1 MAEALQRMA
10 TKATSEQAERA
21 SGLRELLAA
30 HNRQYYELDEPVI
43 PDAEYDRL
51 FQELVA
57 LEHDFPELA
66 VIDSP
71 TRRVGGAVASGFAE
85 VVHGVPMLSLDNA
98 FSDQDVIDFDRRLRE
113 RLETETVSYSAE
125 PKLDGV
131 AISLVYEDG
140 LLVRAA
146 TRGDG
151 AVGEDVTHNVRT
163 ISSVPLKLHGER
175 LPERIEVRGEVYMP
189 REGFLALNRR
199 AQQTGDKLFA
209 NPRNAA
215 AGSLRQLDPQ
225 VAARRPLAMFAYG
238 IGLMTGGDLVGRH
251 SETLRR
257 LGEWGLPICSEVAV
271 LSGADACLHYYR
283 ELSARRH
290 ALPFDIDGVVY
301 KVDDYAAQQKLGFV
315 ARAPRWAIAHK
326 FPAEEQLSCVEAI
339 DFQVG
344 RTGALTPVARLTPVF
359 VGGATVSNATLHN
372 FADLHRKDVRVGD
385 TVVVR
390 RAGDVI
396 PEVASVVLDRRPAG
410 TSEVEIPVACPVC
423 GSEVVQTEGQ
433 VIVRCSGGLVCPAQR
448 KQALRHFASRRAMD
462 ISGLGDQLIEQLV
475 DSGLVETAADLYRLD
490 SAKLSALERMGERSA
505 EKLIAAIDRSR
516 KTTLVRFLYALGI
529 PEVGDATSRLLASY
543 FGSLEKLAAASVEE
557 LQVVPDI
564 GPVMAAGIA
573 AFFRQRDNLTII
585 AQLRESGVSWADL
598 PAPEHSKQPLCGQSF
613 VLTGTLAG
621 MSRDEA
627 KAKIES
633 LGGKVSSSVSSRTT
647 WLVCGENPGSKLARA
662 TSLGVQLLDEQA
674 LLALL
679 Q

>member
-1 MAEALQRMA
+1 MA
-10 TKATSEQAERA
+10 TKAAPEQVERA
-21 SGLRELLAA
+21 SELRQLLAT
-30 HNRQYYELDEPVI
+30 HNRHYYERDEPVI

-57 LEHDFPELA
+57 LEQEFPELMI
-66 VIDSP
+66 IDSP
-71 TRRVGGAVASGFAE
+71 TQRVGGAVASGFAE
-85 VVHGVPMLSLDNA
+85 VRHGIPMLSLDNA
-98 FSDQDVIDFDRRLRE
+98 FSDQDVIDFDRRVRE
-113 RLETETVSYSAE
+113 RLGVEALGYSAE

-131 AISLVYEDG
+131 AISLVYESG
-140 LLVRAA
+140 VLLCAA

-151 AVGEDVTHNVRT
+151 AVGEDVTHTVRT
-163 ISSVPLKLHGER
+163 IASVPLKLRGDR
-175 LPERIEVRGEVYMP
+175 LPQRIEIRGEVYMP

-199 AQQTGDKLFA
+199 SQQSGDKPFA

-215 AGSLRQLDPQ
+215 AGSLRQLDPK

-238 IGLMTGGDLVGRH
+238 VGLLVGGELPERH
-251 SETLRR
+251 SEMLDR
-257 LGEWGLPICSEVAV
+257 LGEWGLPICPEVAV
-271 LSGADACLHYYR
+271 LSGADACLQYYR
-283 ELSARRH
+283 ALSARRH

-301 KVDDYAAQQKLGFV
+301 KVDDFAGQKQLGFV

-326 FPAEEQLSCVEAI
+326 FPAEEQLSRIESI

-396 PEVASVVLDRRPAG
+396 PEIASVVLEQRPAG
-410 TSEVEIPVACPVC
+410 TSEIEVPVACPVC
-423 GSEVVQTEGQ
+423 GSEVIQTEGQ

-448 KQALRHFASRRAMD
+448 KQALRHFSSRRAMD

-475 DSGLVETAADLYRLD
+475 DSGLVQTAADLYRLD
-490 SAKLSALERMGERSA
+490 SARLSALERMGERSA
-505 EKLIAAIDRSR
+505 EKLIAAVDRSR
-516 KTTLVRFLYALGI
+516 KTTLIRFLYALGI

-543 FGSLEKLAAASVEE
+543 FGSLEKLAAASPEE
-557 LQVVPDI
+557 LQAVPDI
-564 GPVMAAGIA
+564 GPVMAAGIT

-585 AQLRESGVSWADL
+585 RQLREAGVSWDDL
-598 PAPEHSKQPLCGQSF
+598 PAPEHSSQPLRGQNF

-627 KAKIES
+627 KAKIEL
-633 LGGKVSSSVSSRTT
+633 LGGKVGSSVSPRTT

-662 TSLGVQLLDEQA
+662 TALGVQLMDEQA
-674 LLALL
+674 LLVLL
-679 Q
+679 R

>member
-1 MAEALQRMA
+1 MA
-10 TKATSEQAERA
+10 TKATPGQAKRA
-21 SGLRELLAA
+21 SELRQLLAA

-51 FQELVA
+51 FQELLA
-57 LEHDFPELA
+57 LERDFPELA

-71 TRRVGGAVASGFAE
+71 TRRVGGAVGSGFAE
-85 VVHGVPMLSLDNA
+85 IVHGLPMLSLDNA
-98 FSDQDVIDFDRRLRE
+98 FSDQDVIDFDRRVRE
-113 RLETETVSYSAE
+113 RLGSEAVVYSAE

-131 AISLVYEDG
+131 AISLAYEHG

-163 ISSVPLKLHGER
+163 INSVPLKLHGER
-175 LPERIEVRGEVYMP
+175 IPERMEVRGEVYMP
-189 REGFLALNRR
+189 REGFLALNKR
-199 AQQTGDKLFA
+199 AEQSGDKLFA

-215 AGSLRQLDPQ
+215 AGSLRQLDPL
-225 VAARRPLAMFAYG
+225 VAARRPLDMFAYG
-238 IGLMTGGDLVGRH
+238 VGLVTGSELPERH

-257 LGEWGLPICSEVAV
+257 LADWGLPVCPEVAV
-271 LSGADACLHYYR
+271 LRGANACLQYYR

-290 ALPFDIDGVVY
+290 TLPFDIDGVVY
-301 KVDDYAAQQKLGFV
+301 KVDDYSGQQELGFV

-326 FPAEEQLSCVEAI
+326 FPAEERLSCVEAI

-344 RTGALTPVARLTPVF
+344 RTGALTPVARLSPVF

-372 FADLHRKDVRVGD
+372 FADLHRKGVRVGD

-396 PEVASVVLDRRPAG
+396 PEIASVVLERRPAG
-410 TSEVEIPVACPVC
+410 TSEVAVPVSCPVC
-423 GSEVVQTEGQ
+423 GSEVVQAEGQ

-448 KQALRHFASRRAMD
+448 KQALCHFASRRAMD

-475 DSGLVETAADLYRLD
+475 DSGLVRTAADLYRLD
-490 SAKLSALERMGERSA
+490 SVRLSALDRMGERSA
-505 EKLIAAIDRSR
+505 EKLIAAIARSR

-543 FGSLEKLAAASVEE
+543 FGSLEKLAAASEEE
-557 LQVVPDI
+557 LQAVPDI

-573 AFFRQRDNLTII
+573 AFFRQRDNMTII
-585 AQLRESGVSWADL
+585 DELRESGVSWDDL
-598 PAPEHSKQPLCGQSF
+598 PAPEHSNQSLRGQSF
-613 VLTGTLAG
+613 VLTGTLAE

-633 LGGKVSSSVSSRTT
+633 LGGKVSSGVSSRTT
-647 WLVCGENPGSKLARA
+647 YLVCGENPGSKLARA
-662 TSLGVQLLDEQA
+662 VSLGVKVLDEQA

-679 Q
+679 R